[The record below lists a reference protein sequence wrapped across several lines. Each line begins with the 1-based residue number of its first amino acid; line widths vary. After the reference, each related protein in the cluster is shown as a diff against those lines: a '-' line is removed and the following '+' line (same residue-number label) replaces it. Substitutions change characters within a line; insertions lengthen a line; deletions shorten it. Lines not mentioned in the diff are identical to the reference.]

1 MRADS
6 LTHTLAGADE
16 ARVVQFS
23 DTHIS
28 HRDGVPPPLAA
39 LLDRLDDDPPDLLV
53 VTGDIV
59 LEDPDD
65 AADREYAHAV
75 LSGAPCPVVAI
86 PGNHDIGFYGED
98 VDRPRRVAAFADR
111 WGSDRFAVDVAGWR
125 LVGANAYLLDDAEHD
140 RWLHDAVTGGLPTI
154 VFIHQPQTGGE
165 PRDGWETPP
174 WARDAFESATD
185 AGDIRLIASGHR
197 HRSIHRDRTVWA
209 PSTTIVGETHPD
221 GTDPA
226 LGAVDYTFHRG
237 GDVDVRFMRS
247 VTDGARHHP

>member
-1 MRADS
+1 MAADS
-6 LTHTLAGADE
+6 PIPRVAGADK

-28 HRDGVPPPLAA
+28 HRDGVPPSLMS

-59 LEDPDD
+59 REDPDD
-65 AADREYAHAV
+65 TEDREYAHAV
-75 LSGAPCPVVAI
+75 LTGAPCPVLAI
-86 PGNHDIGFYGED
+86 PGNHDVGFYGED
-98 VDRPRRVAAFADR
+98 AERPRRVAAFAER

-125 LVGANAYLLDDAEHD
+125 LVGANAYLLGDGEHD
-140 RWLHDAVTGGLPTI
+140 RWLHDVVAEGLPTT

-165 PRDGWETPP
+165 PNDGWQTPG
-174 WARDAFESATD
+174 WARDAFD
-185 AGDIRLIASGHR
+185 AAIAGGDVRLIVSGHR
-197 HRSIHRDRTVWA
+197 HRSIHRDGTVWA

-226 LGAVDYTFHRG
+226 LGAVDYVFHRDG
-237 GDVDVRFMRS
+237 TVDVQLLRP
-247 VTDGARHHP
+247 D